1 MAIVDIVR
9 VGGMASSDAAFPGSA
24 RSGRTLPRITG
35 LAKRLA
41 ALAGAGIV
49 TLAVGCAAPR
59 PSVAPPARAAA
70 STPLIVVEDPGFET
84 RIAASKGW
92 GWLVEKLVADGVPR
106 GDVAG
111 AFADPR
117 MPVFSGLTF
126 SVEPREPHAMYRQ
139 VLRSD
144 SVAGAK
150 ACRAENA
157 SAFESAE
164 RASGVPAEV
173 VAAILHVE
181 TRCGRNTGDSIVL
194 YGLARLAMANE
205 PENLA
210 LNVDGKAIVDGVL
223 DEELAGRVRARGAKL
238 ESMFLPEVRATFTV
252 TERLGLGPLDLT
264 GSPSGAFGYPQFLP
278 TSYLRFGVDGDG
290 DGRVDLY
297 SLHDAAASA
306 ARYLAENGW
315 ERGIGRVEQR
325 QAIWHYNRSDA
336 YIDAV
341 LGLSERIGPAE
352 LETAIGGL

>member
-1 MAIVDIVR
+1 V
-9 VGGMASSDAAFPGSA
+9 
-24 RSGRTLPRITG
+24 
-35 LAKRLA
+35 RLA
-41 ALAGAGIV
+41 ALAAAAGIAA
-49 TLAVGCAAPR
+49 LASACAAPR
-59 PSVAPPARAAA
+59 PPSTPLAQAPA
-70 STPLIVVEDPGFET
+70 TPLIVVEDPGFET

-106 GDVAG
+106 GAAAG

-117 MPVFSGLTF
+117 MPAFSGLTF
-126 SVEPREPHAMYRQ
+126 SVEPREPHSMYRQ
-139 VLRSD
+139 VLRAD
-144 SVAGAK
+144 SVAGAQE
-150 ACRAENA
+150 CRAENA

-164 RASGVPAEV
+164 RATGVPAEV

-194 YGLARLAMANE
+194 YGLGRLAMANE

-210 LNVDGKAIVDGVL
+210 LNVDGKAMGDGVL
-223 DEELAGRVRARGAKL
+223 DEAVAEQVRARGAKL
-238 ESMFLPEVRATFTV
+238 ESMFYPEVRATFTV
-252 TERLGLGPLDLT
+252 TERLGVGPLDLT
-264 GSPSGAFGYPQFLP
+264 GSPSGAFGHPQFLP

-315 ERGIGRVEQR
+315 QPGIGHVEQR
-325 QAIWHYNRSDA
+325 QVIWHYNRSDA

-352 LETAIGGL
+352 IETAIGGGL